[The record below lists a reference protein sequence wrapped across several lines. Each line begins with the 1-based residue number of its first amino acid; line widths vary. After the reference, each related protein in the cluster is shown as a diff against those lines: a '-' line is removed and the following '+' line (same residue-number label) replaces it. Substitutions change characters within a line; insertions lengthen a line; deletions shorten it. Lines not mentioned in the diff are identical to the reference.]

1 MDFFS
6 AICKENTEGFKKE
19 RRKSHLMAAETEQML
34 CRKEEGK
41 GELRTGKI
49 SPPKEL
55 KSSVC

>member
-1 MDFFS
+1 MPAARKTQGDL
-6 AICKENTEGFKKE
+6 I

-34 CRKEEGK
+34 CRKVAGK

-49 SPPKEL
+49 SLPKEL